1 MDLDTLTTAGT
12 LAVALT
18 ITFLGI
24 SRLWQLLSGLVS
36 ATPVFAD
43 SRMRE
48 AAERL
53 RERVER
59 LSSSQ
64 SRYLAGIVV
73 CGLIFLAALSL
84 DISGLYQGYPDWQL
98 RLVVIALTGTAGWM
112 LYKVVRT
119 LFTLSRARF
128 DRDACIAIGHQLQ
141 QLAASHGTV
150 FHDVEIGGG
159 VVDHVLI
166 GPGGACAVH
175 VIAQPGKT
183 GDASLDGEMLTVGN
197 REPIRLDRYTN
208 RVHKLGALF
217 SKAAGNP
224 VRVRSIIA
232 VPGWEVSEQ
241 HSDKHLLVNERTL
254 PMLTGW
260 REQSDYLM
268 DDDVR
273 TIRTLLTEA
282 GKR

>member
-24 SRLWQLLSGLVS
+24 TRLWQLLTGLVS

-53 RERVER
+53 RNEVER
-59 LSSSQ
+59 LARNQSS
-64 SRYLAGIVV
+64 YLAAIVV
-73 CGLIFLAALSL
+73 YGLIFLAALSL
-84 DISGLYQGYPDWQL
+84 DVSGLYQGYPEWQL
-98 RLVVIALTGTAGWM
+98 RLIVLALTGAAAWI
-112 LYKVVRT
+112 LYKVAGT

-128 DRDACIAIGHQLQ
+128 ERDACIAVGHQLQ
-141 QLAASHGTV
+141 RLAASHGAV
-150 FHDVEIGGG
+150 FHDVEIGEGL
-159 VVDHVLI
+159 VDNVLI
-166 GPGGACAVH
+166 GPGGAYAVH
-175 VIAQPGKT
+175 VIAVRGKA
-183 GDASLDGEMLTVGN
+183 GDATLDGEALTLGE
-197 REPIRLDRYTN
+197 REPIRLDAYTN

-217 SKAAGNP
+217 SKTAGNP
-224 VRVRSIIA
+224 VRVRSVIA
-232 VPGWEVSEQ
+232 VPGWEVREQ
-241 HSDKHLLVNERTL
+241 QSDRHLLVNERTL

-273 TIRTLLTEA
+273 AIRTLLTEA

>member
-24 SRLWQLLSGLVS
+24 TRLWQLLTALVS

-53 RERVER
+53 RNEVER
-59 LSSSQ
+59 LTRNQSS
-64 SRYLAGIVV
+64 YLAAIVV
-73 CGLIFLAALSL
+73 YGLIFLAALSL
-84 DISGLYQGYPDWQL
+84 DVSGLYQGYPDWQL
-98 RLVVIALTGTAGWM
+98 KLIVLALSGAALWI
-112 LYKVVRT
+112 LYKVGLT
-119 LFTLSRARF
+119 LITLSKARF
-128 DRDACIAIGHQLQ
+128 ERDACIAVGHQLQ
-141 QLAASHGTV
+141 RLTASHGAV
-150 FHDVEIGGG
+150 FHDVEVGEGLI
-159 VVDHVLI
+159 DNVLI
-166 GPGGACAVH
+166 GPGGAYAVH
-175 VIAQPGKT
+175 VIAVRGKT
-183 GDASLDGEMLTVGN
+183 GDATLDDETLTLGG
-197 REPIRLDRYTN
+197 REPIRLDGYTN
-208 RVHKLGALF
+208 RVHRLGALF
-217 SKAAGNP
+217 SKTAGNP
-224 VRVRSIIA
+224 VRVRSVIA
-232 VPGWEVSEQ
+232 VPGWEVREQ

-273 TIRTLLTEA
+273 AIRLLLTEA

>member
-1 MDLDTLTTAGT
+1 MDLDALTTAGT

-18 ITFLGI
+18 IVFLGI
-24 SRLWQLLSGLVS
+24 ARLWQRLSGLVS

-53 RERVER
+53 RNEVER
-59 LSSSQ
+59 LARSQ
-64 SRYLAGIVV
+64 SSYLAAIVV

-84 DISGLYQGYPDWQL
+84 DVSGLYQGYPEWQL
-98 RLVVIALTGTAGWM
+98 KLIVLALTGAATWI
-112 LYKVVRT
+112 LYKVART
-119 LFTLSRARF
+119 LVTLSKARF
-128 DRDACIAIGHQLQ
+128 ERDACIAVGHQLQ
-141 QLAASHGTV
+141 RLAASHGTV

-159 VVDHVLI
+159 VVDNVLI
-166 GPGGACAVH
+166 GQGGAYAVH
-175 VIAQPGKT
+175 VVAARGKT
-183 GDASLDGEMLTVGN
+183 GDATLDGETLTLGE
-197 REPIRLDRYTN
+197 RDPIRLDGYTN
-208 RVHKLGALF
+208 RVHRLAALF
-217 SKAAGNP
+217 SKTAGSP
-224 VRVRSIIA
+224 VRVRSVIA

-273 TIRTLLTEA
+273 AIRTLLTDA